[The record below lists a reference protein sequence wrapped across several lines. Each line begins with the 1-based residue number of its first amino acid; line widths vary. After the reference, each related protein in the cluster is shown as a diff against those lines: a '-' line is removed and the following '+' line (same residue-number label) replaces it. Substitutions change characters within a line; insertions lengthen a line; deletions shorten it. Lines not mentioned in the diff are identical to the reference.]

1 VSTARRR
8 ARSGA
13 KGVRGPGAVHLVDAS
28 PYVFRAWFAL
38 KTPILSP
45 AGADVGA
52 VLGFAGFL
60 LRHLADHA
68 PTHVAVA
75 FDESLTTS
83 FRNELYAGYK
93 AGRETPP
100 PELVTQLA
108 ACRAAA
114 EVLGCAT
121 FADARYEADDLI
133 ATWCR
138 RIARVRRPIVVV
150 SPDKDLM
157 QLVDGRVELLDAA
170 RGLRYG
176 PDDVRE
182 KLGVAPAQ
190 VTDWL
195 GLAGDPVDDIPGV
208 PGVGAKTAAAL
219 LGRWPRLEELF
230 DDLDGVAGSDL
241 RGAAGLARRLAEGR
255 ALAFLSRE
263 LATVARVAPIGA
275 DTRLAALERRPI
287 DVAQAEALF
296 GGLGLRGL
304 LERVRA
310 RAR

>member
-138 RIARVRRPIVVV
+138 RLARVRRPIVVV

-176 PDDVRE
+176 PDDVPTGLFPVRGRVRQRAQRPR
-182 KLGVAPAQ
+182 KLRAVRPRVRGQ
-190 VTDWL
+190 QHRM
-195 GLAGDPVDDIPGV
+195 
-208 PGVGAKTAAAL
+208 
-219 LGRWPRLEELF
+219 RWWRVCP
-230 DDLDGVAGSDL
+230 
-241 RGAAGLARRLAEGR
+241 
-255 ALAFLSRE
+255 RE
-263 LATVARVAPIGA
+263 LRRV
-275 DTRLAALERRPI
+275 RRA
-287 DVAQAEALF
+287 VRRV
-296 GGLGLRGL
+296 LRGL
-304 LERVRA
+304 VERPVALSRVRSA
-310 RAR
+310 LQGRRDVRRR